1 MKKTLAL
8 LLAIAAATSFGASF
22 DWGTGSV
29 KASFGD
35 TVFNTAGNLGTMYL
49 VQLTDTKTVSDLFTA
64 TASSLTPAASVSSAL
79 PATSGSNANK
89 GKVKGTFD
97 DAAVANGNVFG
108 AYFVYNDGEKDWYN
122 FSSTTFTVSGVSIGN
137 EILDPAVFAFNFTTK
152 TSDAAGTDV
161 TAGGG
166 WYSLKTGGTV
176 PEPATG
182 ALALAGVALLFKR
195 RKA

>member
-8 LLAIAAATSFGASF
+8 LLAFAAATSFGASF

-29 KASFGD
+29 KAAFGD

-64 TASSLTPAASVSSAL
+64 TASSLTPAASVSSAT
-79 PATSGSNANK
+79 PATSGSNANR

-97 DAAVANGNVFG
+97 NAAVANGNVFG
-108 AYFVYNDGEKDWYN
+108 AYFIYNDGEKNWYN

-152 TSDAAGTDV
+152 TPDAAGTDV

-166 WYSLKTGGTV
+166 WYSLKTV